1 MVYTLYFIEP
11 EKSGLQ
17 GKTTAVL
24 LYYQMRIIE
33 SGYIRNMIR
42 QEGFYL
48 DSTVQTV
55 QEVGNQVSQY
65 KQMFENYLPDITK
78 FGIKVVLAIV
88 AFWVGSTVIK
98 WIVKFV
104 RKSLTKSRLDTGV
117 AQFMSSLVKII
128 LYILLIFN
136 ISTSFG
142 VKESSLAALLGTAGV
157 TMGLALQGGLANLA
171 GGMMLLLFKP
181 FQVGDYIIVNGQD
194 GSEGT
199 VAKVEIC
206 YTTLLSID
214 NKHIVIPNG
223 TLSNTAITNVTARD
237 QRRLEIKVGISYN
250 ADIQKAKDILEDILT
265 EDPDTR
271 EDEEMVVFVDE
282 LAESSVI
289 MGFRVWV
296 DTDRYWETRWRLNQR
311 IKEDFDYY
319 GIEIPYNQ
327 LDVHLHK

>member
-1 MVYTLYFIEP
+1 M
-11 EKSGLQ
+11 
-17 GKTTAVL
+17 
-24 LYYQMRIIE
+24 
-33 SGYIRNMIR
+33 
-42 QEGFYL
+42 

-55 QEVGNQVSQY
+55 QEVGSQVSQY

-117 AQFMSSLVKII
+117 AQFMSSLVKIV
-128 LYILLIFN
+128 LYILLLFN

-157 TMGLALQGGLANLA
+157 TLGLALQGGLSNLA

-181 FQVGDYIIVNGQD
+181 FQVGDYIIVN
-194 GSEGT
+194 
-199 VAKVEIC
+199 
-206 YTTLLSID
+206 
-214 NKHIVIPNG
+214 KHIVIPNG
-223 TLSNTAITNVTARD
+223 TLSNTTITNVTARD

-250 ADIQKAKDILEDILT
+250 ADIQKAKEILEDILT
-265 EDPDTR
+265 DDPDTR

-289 MGFRVWV
+289 MGFRVLV
-296 DTDRYWETRWRLNQR
+296 DTDRYWDTRWRLNQR

>member
-1 MVYTLYFIEP
+1 MD
-11 EKSGLQ
+11 
-17 GKTTAVL
+17 A
-24 LYYQMRIIE
+24 
-33 SGYIRNMIR
+33 
-42 QEGFYL
+42 
-48 DSTVQTV
+48 V
-55 QEVGNQVSQY
+55 QEVTNQVSTY
-65 KQMFENYLPDITK
+65 KQMFETYIPDITK

-88 AFWVGSTVIK
+88 AFWVGTTVIK
-98 WIVKFV
+98 WVVNIIK
-104 RKSLTKSRLDTGV
+104 KSLTKSRLDTGV
-117 AQFMSSLVKII
+117 AQFMASLVKIV
-128 LYILLIFN
+128 LYILLLFN

-157 TMGLALQGGLANLA
+157 TLGLALQGGLSNLA

-181 FQVGDYIIVNGQD
+181 FQVGDYIIINEQT

-199 VAKVEIC
+199 VAKIEIC

-223 TLSNTAITNVTARD
+223 TLSNTTITNVTARD

-250 ADIQKAKDILEDILT
+250 SNIQKAKEILEEILT
-265 EDPDTR
+265 DDPDTR

-282 LAESSVI
+282 LAESSVV

-296 DTDRYWETRWRLNQR
+296 ATDRYWATRWRLNQR
-311 IKEDFDYY
+311 IKEAFDAY

-327 LDVHLHK
+327 LDIHVRK

>member
-1 MVYTLYFIEP
+1 M
-11 EKSGLQ
+11 
-17 GKTTAVL
+17 
-24 LYYQMRIIE
+24 
-33 SGYIRNMIR
+33 
-42 QEGFYL
+42 

-55 QEVGNQVSQY
+55 QEVGNQVNQY
-65 KQMFENYLPDITK
+65 RQMFENYLPDITK

-104 RKSLTKSRLDTGV
+104 RKSLTKSRLDTGA
-117 AQFMSSLVKII
+117 AQFMSSLVKIV

-223 TLSNTAITNVTARD
+223 TLSNATITNVTARD

-296 DTDRYWETRWRLNQR
+296 ATDRYWAARWRLNQR

-327 LDVHLHK
+327 LDVHIHK

>member
-1 MVYTLYFIEP
+1 M
-11 EKSGLQ
+11 
-17 GKTTAVL
+17 
-24 LYYQMRIIE
+24 
-33 SGYIRNMIR
+33 
-42 QEGFYL
+42 
-48 DSTVQTV
+48 
-55 QEVGNQVSQY
+55 
-65 KQMFENYLPDITK
+65 
-78 FGIKVVLAIV
+78 
-88 AFWVGSTVIK
+88 
-98 WIVKFV
+98 

-117 AQFMSSLVKII
+117 AQFMSSLVKIV

-136 ISTSFG
+136 ISISFG

-214 NKHIVIPNG
+214 NKHIVIPKRYSFQCDHHQRNSKG
-223 TLSNTAITNVTARD
+223 SAKAGD
-237 QRRLEIKVGISYN
+237 QKWGSLTN

-271 EDEEMVVFVDE
+271 EDERKWWY
-282 LAESSVI
+282 L
-289 MGFRVWV
+289 
-296 DTDRYWETRWRLNQR
+296 
-311 IKEDFDYY
+311 
-319 GIEIPYNQ
+319 
-327 LDVHLHK
+327 